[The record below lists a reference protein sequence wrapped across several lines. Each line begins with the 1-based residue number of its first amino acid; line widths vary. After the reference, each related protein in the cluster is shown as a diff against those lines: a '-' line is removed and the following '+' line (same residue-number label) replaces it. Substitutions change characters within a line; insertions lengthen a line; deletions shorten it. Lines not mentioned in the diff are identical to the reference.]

1 MRKVVGPWAR
11 EARKR
16 PHGRSL
22 ADFLPLLTAEGRL
35 REAVATGEICELAAD
50 CRRARQMLAL
60 RFVLPPGE
68 YADAVAQV
76 LADEDAPGPLKAILR
91 AETGLVGDKPL
102 LYDVC
107 VATLRQ
113 HEARSE
119 LQSGEAR
126 PQSAVPAETEALTA
140 RTEELPEIVRDFP
153 RELVRIASRH
163 LDTPKDGWRAA
174 LDTDPDAL
182 LAVYT
187 EVAERYRREVMGWR
201 SVDESDPDVVVR
213 GSFVRFLALGGD
225 DATPVHEKG
234 IHLDGAVV
242 KDTLDLESA
251 ADARPLHLV
260 SSRLTQPLIIRNAAL
275 KRLDLTGSY
284 TPGIDADSAAL
295 SENALLRLGFRSEG
309 TVALTGATI
318 GGNLTCLAA
327 TLLATEADDWNDALC
342 CDGVRIAGDVFLT
355 NGFRAEAEVRFLGA
369 TIGGDLDCEDG
380 RFINP
385 ASKALS
391 CDRAKISGDALLG
404 RGLCAMGE
412 VRMLGA
418 TIGGNLACG
427 GGWFTNPTDDPRERA
442 LECSR
447 VSVSGR
453 VFLDGKLRVN
463 GEVRL
468 EGATIG
474 SDLDCSGSSFR
485 NNSGSEVALC
495 CDGIKVRGNILFCDG
510 FRSEGAVLLRGAE
523 LVGNLACRRGT
534 FLNLG
539 KVALDCDRTTFR
551 RGVFLN
557 SRFHAAGEVRLLGA
571 TIGGNLV
578 CAGGTLFN
586 ATSDGRGT
594 ALRGNRASIAG
605 DIDFRDKFQAFGRV
619 RLLGVTVGGDI
630 ACKTGTFDASP
641 VADRRN
647 SSPTSPSAT
656 TAIQLQGAKIS
667 RGLFLREARIL
678 GGLDLTGAHCG
689 LLADDP
695 AICDRQT
702 IDAPDGTTLICHL
715 SLDGFAYD
723 RVGGARILRPEERI
737 RWLDRQPE
745 SHLTD
750 SFRPQPWEQL
760 AKVYRASGHEDW
772 ARVIAKEK
780 QRRLM
785 RLQRQAAWATLRR
798 GEEIWRGAVDLA
810 VWLVSWLFRGLLGGY
825 GYAVKRLFVIP
836 LAVWLLCAQLFDQA
850 AEQGLVV
857 PSAPILVANKAKP
870 GDPDTVPAACRANW
884 TRCPPPTLPTEYRRF
899 SPHLYSA
906 DLLLPFVSF
915 GQEDAWTP
923 LSVPDL
929 PRQTSA
935 TVPARPDSSM
945 KLQGLYGWIDWRL
958 PWWAPRLVMWSEIV
972 AGWLMGVL
980 VVGVLSGLVKK
991 D

>member
-22 ADFLPLLTAEGRL
+22 ADFLPLLPAEGRL

-119 LQSGEAR
+119 LQSGEAL

-234 IHLDGAVV
+234 VMLIGAVCP
-242 KDTLDLESA
+242 DGLDLESA
-251 ADARPLHLV
+251 CDVLPLLLGAC
-260 SSRLTQPLIIRNAAL
+260 RLRQPITFRNATIN
-275 KRLDLTGSY
+275 RLILSGSL
-284 TPGIDADSAAL
+284 IDGLAGDSL
-295 SENALLRLGFRSEG
+295 ESSGNIFFRNGFRSKG
-309 TVALTGATI
+309 SVRLTGATI
-318 GGNLTCLAA
+318 GANLDCSNSTFLNRGPNDPDRV
-327 TLLATEADDWNDALC
+327 LLFDRAV
-342 CDGVRIAGDVFLT
+342 VRGSVFLGH
-355 NGFRAEAEVRFLGA
+355 NFRAEGEVFLLGA
-369 TIGGDLDCEDG
+369 QIEGNLQSSGATLVHSAAHCSKPVLSCDGARIGGDTFFD
-380 RFINP
+380 
-385 ASKALS
+385 K
-391 CDRAKISGDALLG
+391 
-404 RGLCAMGE
+404 
-412 VRMLGA
+412 
-418 TIGGNLACG
+418 
-427 GGWFTNPTDDPRERA
+427 
-442 LECSR
+442 
-447 VSVSGR
+447 
-453 VFLDGKLRVN
+453 
-463 GEVRL
+463 
-468 EGATIG
+468 
-474 SDLDCSGSSFR
+474 
-485 NNSGSEVALC
+485 
-495 CDGIKVRGNILFCDG
+495 G
-510 FRSEGAVLLRGAE
+510 FRTS
-523 LVGNLACRRGT
+523 
-534 FLNLG
+534 
-539 KVALDCDRTTFR
+539 
-551 RGVFLN
+551 
-557 SRFHAAGEVRLLGA
+557 GEVRLLGA
-571 TIGGNLV
+571 TIGGDVDCSGAVVQDMNLGRANV
-578 CAGGTLFN
+578 SGSVLLISGFRTKGKLTLVGATIGGNLDCSGGTFINVAGHGSSPSLICDRIRVGGSVFLTDGFN
-586 ATSDGRGT
+586 STGEVRLSNARIGNELECTRGT
-594 ALRGNRASIAG
+594 FGRSIATDERVTVPQSSSRQVTLFLQSARIANGLILRGA
-605 DIDFRDKFQAFGRV
+605 
-619 RLLGVTVGGDI
+619 
-630 ACKTGTFDASP
+630 TFHGS
-641 VADRRN
+641 
-647 SSPTSPSAT
+647 
-656 TAIQLQGAKIS
+656 
-667 RGLFLREARIL
+667 
-678 GGLDLTGAHCG
+678 LDLTAGHCG
-689 LLADDP
+689 TLVDD
-695 AICDRQT
+695 AACWN
-702 IDAPDGTTLICHL
+702 L
-715 SLDGFAYD
+715 SSNESFIRAQSPWHVALDGFTYERFA
-723 RVGGARILRPEERI
+723 GTTIMGPGKRI